1 MEYIVE
7 TENIALDYS
16 EDRMDDGIMP
26 YRLTLYDKYGHYVD
40 DIILTKDEVKDL
52 YDGLENVKNIL

>member
-1 MEYIVE
+1 MEYIVD

-26 YRLTLYDKYGHYVD
+26 YRLTLYDKYGHYDREVY
-40 DIILTKDEVKDL
+40 LSDEQVEDL
-52 YDGLENVKNIL
+52 KNGLKK

>member
-1 MEYIVE
+1 MNMNNIVSNDKIELKYDEYE
-7 TENIALDYS
+7 RYYT
-16 EDRMDDGIMP
+16 
-26 YRLTLYDKYGHYVD
+26 LTVYDKYGHYVD

>member
-26 YRLTLYDKYGHYVD
+26 YRITLYDKYGHYDKEVY
-40 DIILTKDEVKDL
+40 LSDEQFEDL
-52 YDGLENVKNIL
+52 MNGLKK